1 MLAPLAAFGFH
12 RFTDPRVHASR
23 FDSSPFAAFSGQ
35 ASAPFDS
42 RIRRFVWQR
51 QHLSFND
58 DSSEAALP
66 TLRRHFCKHFT
77 KVPLSQIP
85 QQRREKTIN
94 NKGFQPERLTWIS
107 QDGCLLHSQ
116 EHGVLARCSTVGV
129 GRNVWFSLRF

>member
-1 MLAPLAAFGFH
+1 MSAPLAAFGFH

-42 RIRRFVWQR
+42 RVRRLVWQR
-51 QHLSFND
+51 QNFFSFNGD
-58 DSSEAALP
+58 LSEGALP
-66 TLRRHFCKHFT
+66 TLRRHFCKHFS
-77 KVPLSQIP
+77 KVTLS

-94 NKGFQPERLTWIS
+94 NKGFQPEKLTWIS
-107 QDGCLLHSQ
+107 QDGCLLHRQ